1 MHHEGRIVIQE
12 VGMKSPEFFVL
23 SLALAIGLLAGCSGS
38 DNSPV
43 VMNGSVPAGNAG
55 TEDIRAPQADN
66 LTAEEMAQVDQ
77 ANAEP
82 VPPPKP
88 DL

>member
-1 MHHEGRIVIQE
+1 
-12 VGMKSPEFFVL
+12 MKSPEFFVL

-38 DNSPV
+38 DNAPV
-43 VMNGSVPAGNAG
+43 VMNGPVTAG
-55 TEDIRAPQADN
+55 TEDMRTPQSDN
-66 LTAEEMAQVDQ
+66 LTAAEMAQVNQ

-82 VPPPKP
+82 VPTPKP

>member
-1 MHHEGRIVIQE
+1 
-12 VGMKSPEFFVL
+12 MKSPESSVL
-23 SLALAIGLLAGCSGS
+23 SLALAIGLLTGCSGG
-38 DNSPV
+38 DDSPV
-43 VMNGSVPAGNAG
+43 VTSGPVTAATDDMRVP
-55 TEDIRAPQADN
+55 QSDN
-66 LTAEEMAQVDQ
+66 LTATEMAQVNQ

>member
-1 MHHEGRIVIQE
+1 MTSP
-12 VGMKSPEFFVL
+12 KSPAL
-23 SLALAIGLLAGCSGS
+23 SLALAIGLLAGCSGG

-43 VMNGSVPAGNAG
+43 VMSGPATAASDDVRG
-55 TEDIRAPQADN
+55 PQSDN
-66 LTAEEMAQVDQ
+66 LTAAEIAQVNQ

>member
-1 MHHEGRIVIQE
+1 MTSQE
-12 VGMKSPEFFVL
+12 FPIL
-23 SLALAIGLLAGCSGS
+23 SLALAFGLLAGCSGG

-43 VMNGSVPAGNAG
+43 VMSGPATAA
-55 TEDIRAPQADN
+55 TEDMRMPESDN
-66 LTAEEMAQVDQ
+66 LTAAEMAQVNQ

-82 VPPPKP
+82 TPPPKP

>member
-1 MHHEGRIVIQE
+1 
-12 VGMKSPEFFVL
+12 MKSSESRAL
-23 SLALAIGLLAGCSGS
+23 SLAFSIGLLAGCSGS
-38 DNSPV
+38 DNPPV
-43 VMNGSVPAGNAG
+43 VMSEPATAAADD
-55 TEDIRAPQADN
+55 TRVSQSDN
-66 LTAEEMAQVDQ
+66 LTAAEMAQVNQ

>member
-1 MHHEGRIVIQE
+1 MTLP
-12 VGMKSPEFFVL
+12 KSPGL

-43 VMNGSVPAGNAG
+43 VMSGPAAATTDDTRVP
-55 TEDIRAPQADN
+55 QSDN
-66 LTAEEMAQVDQ
+66 LTAAEIAQVNH

-82 VPPPKP
+82 VPSPKP